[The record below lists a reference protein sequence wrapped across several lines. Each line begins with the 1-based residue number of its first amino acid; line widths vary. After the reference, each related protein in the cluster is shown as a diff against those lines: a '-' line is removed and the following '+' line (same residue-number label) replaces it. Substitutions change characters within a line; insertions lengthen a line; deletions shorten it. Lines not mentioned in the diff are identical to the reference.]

1 MQLVHTPAELR
12 AALGPERSSLG
23 LVPTM
28 GRLHDGHAH
37 LIRRARAENDRVVL
51 SLFVNPL
58 QFGPTEDF
66 AAYPRDLPGDMAFA
80 EQAGVD
86 VLFAPATDQM
96 YPPGFATR
104 VSVAGVSE
112 GYDGA
117 SRPGHFAG
125 VATVVLKLFNLVQPT
140 RAYFGEKDWQQL
152 MVVRRM
158 VCDLNVPLEIV
169 GVPTVRSA
177 LPGEEG
183 LALSSRNGYLT
194 PPQRA
199 RAAVIAR
206 ALGSAQQRYAAG
218 ERRPS
223 ELLAAARAVLASEPE
238 LRLDYLGLVDGD
250 MRDIKQLDN
259 GGVSTPH
266 RSDALLL
273 DTALLDTGP
282 AADAPTQARLL
293 VAARLFGVRLID
305 NLPLTVPGHAP
316 AAVGHGET
324 VQ

>member
-12 AALGPERSSLG
+12 AALGPGGSPSLG

-28 GRLHDGHAH
+28 GHLHDGHAH

-58 QFGPTEDF
+58 QFGPSEDF
-66 AAYPRDLPGDMAFA
+66 AAYPRDLPHDAAFA
-80 EQAGVD
+80 ERAGVD
-86 VLFAPATDQM
+86 VLFAPDTDQM

-112 GYDGA
+112 GFDGA
-117 SRPGHFAG
+117 SRPGHFSG

-158 VCDLNVPLEIV
+158 VRDLDLLLEIV
-169 GVPTVRSA
+169 GVPTVRSS

-183 LALSSRNGYLT
+183 LALSSRNSYFT

-199 RAAVIAR
+199 RAAVLAR
-206 ALGSAQQRYAAG
+206 ALGAAQQCYAAG
-218 ERRPS
+218 ERRPDG
-223 ELLAAARAVLASEPE
+223 LLAAARAVLVSEPD
-238 LRLDYLGLVDGD
+238 LTLDYLGLVDGD
-250 MRDIKQLDN
+250 MRDIEQLDN
-259 GGVSTPH
+259 GGVSIPR
-266 RSDALLL
+266 RSDAPL
-273 DTALLDTGP
+273 P
-282 AADAPTQARLL
+282 ADAPTQARLL
-293 VAARLFGVRLID
+293 VAAHLFGVRLID
-305 NLPLTVPGHAP
+305 NLPLTVPATAP
-316 AAVGHGET
+316 AAVDYAEK